1 MAPSITPLST
11 QYALVIDAGSSGSRL
26 QIYSWRDPDL
36 ERAEILKEV
45 QEARKGRGGRK
56 WWWKDAWGKGKG
68 KGKGEGEEKVWTEKE
83 MERRA
88 LRRLVRVGKG
98 VEGDGWVKRVEPGI
112 SSISPEDI
120 PSYLAPLI
128 THALE
133 QIPPSQHHRTPIY
146 LYATA
151 GMRLLSDDTRSAIL
165 TSACDTIRSSS
176 PFSISGPS
184 SAGPCG
190 ENIRVIS
197 GEEEGLWGWVA
208 VNYLMDGFGH
218 APPYPSS
225 SSSTLSSSST
235 TTAEGSTITGLLPL
249 APLAEPP
256 PDSSEQYVTPV
267 DINHHSPTF
276 GFLDMGGASTQL
288 AFSPTS
294 SEVFNSGF
302 PKEQL
307 RTVSLKLLS
316 GEQVEWSVFVASWLG
331 FGTNKVRERYLNFL
345 IENWKSSND
354 ILDLSIPIQDPC
366 LPSNLYIPSSEPN
379 NHPGFLGIG
388 SFENC
393 LKDLKPLLD
402 HHVPCPTNHCLFAG
416 LPTPHIDFERE
427 DQRGFIGISE
437 YWYTAQ
443 QVLGLGGIWDWGE
456 WERGMNEF
464 CSKDWN
470 HIERQ
475 VEQEK
480 GWLGSQVELSRLQTQ
495 CFKGAWVSNVL
506 HEGIGIPRL
515 VDAKGTDTITGG
527 SIGDTALEAARR
539 AREKGLASK
548 KSHFQSMDE
557 VDSTTISWTLGKM
570 IIEASQSIQ
579 PTSHWYSSPSLPF
592 DLSIVSDKIDQM
604 GYWSYPFF
612 LLFLLFGV
620 LGFSIFK
627 RRFKRCIPNT
637 RRVRKSS
644 ISTSYEPLQTSN
656 WSSFKNSFWSLSS
669 LSFKNPLWPLSTI
682 SKDSIYAKEPI
693 SYLEDTS
700 ESLSLSSLSSLS
712 KRNSKYRWW
721 MIKSTNFI
729 RRILPLNF
737 NNNHNN
743 TRNSH
748 FDHRQ
753 QSILPLRR
761 TSLPINTNSKFIPTP
776 TPIQSFSN
784 KSSSS
789 PTTTTTPSVS
799 PPRTRSWPS
808 KSRTKGLST
817 ISTNT
822 GGGIG
827 GLSTN
832 TSFTNISTFQ
842 NTSLNSNSNPITPSA
857 ITREGLNRSGKGVGV
872 GVGVGVGIGNGLM
885 NGWND
890 PPLSMFDPHT
900 PPPREWEKCKE
911 SEWDITDEE
920 NLETL
925 GTLTPNAAPVFG
937 SSTGLAAITNYDNHS
952 ALSRNSSRMN
962 LGELAGVGVLAQRN
976 ASRSTTPLE
985 FESA

>member
-1 MAPSITPLST
+1 MAPSITTLST

-45 QEARKGRGGRK
+45 QEARKGRG
-56 WWWKDAWGKGKG
+56 
-68 KGKGEGEEKVWTEKE
+68 
-83 MERRA
+83 
-88 LRRLVRVGKG
+88 
-98 VEGDGWVKRVEPGI
+98 EGDGWVKRVEPGI

-208 VNYLMDGFGH
+208 VNYLMD
-218 APPYPSS
+218 
-225 SSSTLSSSST
+225 
-235 TTAEGSTITGLLPL
+235 
-249 APLAEPP
+249 EPP

-331 FGTNKVRERYLNFL
+331 FGTNKVRERYLNSL

-379 NHPGFLGIG
+379 KYPGFLGIG

-416 LPTPHIDFERE
+416 LPTPQIDFERE

-470 HIERQ
+470 NIERQ

-579 PTSHWYSSPSLPF
+579 P
-592 DLSIVSDKIDQM
+592 
-604 GYWSYPFF
+604 
-612 LLFLLFGV
+612 
-620 LGFSIFK
+620 
-627 RRFKRCIPNT
+627 
-637 RRVRKSS
+637 
-644 ISTSYEPLQTSN
+644 
-656 WSSFKNSFWSLSS
+656 
-669 LSFKNPLWPLSTI
+669 
-682 SKDSIYAKEPI
+682 
-693 SYLEDTS
+693 
-700 ESLSLSSLSSLS
+700 
-712 KRNSKYRWW
+712 
-721 MIKSTNFI
+721 
-729 RRILPLNF
+729 
-737 NNNHNN
+737 
-743 TRNSH
+743 
-748 FDHRQ
+748 
-753 QSILPLRR
+753 
-761 TSLPINTNSKFIPTP
+761 
-776 TPIQSFSN
+776 
-784 KSSSS
+784 
-789 PTTTTTPSVS
+789 
-799 PPRTRSWPS
+799 
-808 KSRTKGLST
+808 
-817 ISTNT
+817 
-822 GGGIG
+822 
-827 GLSTN
+827 
-832 TSFTNISTFQ
+832 
-842 NTSLNSNSNPITPSA
+842 
-857 ITREGLNRSGKGVGV
+857 
-872 GVGVGVGIGNGLM
+872 
-885 NGWND
+885 
-890 PPLSMFDPHT
+890 
-900 PPPREWEKCKE
+900 
-911 SEWDITDEE
+911 
-920 NLETL
+920 
-925 GTLTPNAAPVFG
+925 
-937 SSTGLAAITNYDNHS
+937 
-952 ALSRNSSRMN
+952 
-962 LGELAGVGVLAQRN
+962 
-976 ASRSTTPLE
+976 
-985 FESA
+985 